1 MIKSWPG
8 FLPPLVVWV
17 VTLLLVGIED
27 VAIRLSVDG
36 QGTVTPLLAL
46 ASLLSLTAPLLVPGL
61 WGVAMLAA
69 RPWYLAPL
77 AAVVWLGVALALFS
91 GTLVW
96 PLAFLAL
103 AGMTAGAVFLF
114 RMRPALALLVVSLV
128 LAPYLI
134 WSVHQFFESWPELST
149 QIMDMQRELLTGTAD
164 ADQVELA
171 LAAREDQLEESMALV
186 RKFLPATLGLEIM
199 GLAAMLLV
207 LVWLE
212 ARILGLSLTPLG
224 FPPFGRWQLPFYLVW
239 TLVGGLGLVLTR
251 QAALVTA
258 GWNVV
263 VLVATLLSLQGAAV
277 QWEMTRRT
285 MGLVPRVIYLL
296 IAGAVFLPLVVL
308 GLADQWLDF
317 RKLESSA
324 EGNPPDDSKGG

>member
-239 TLVGGLGLVLTR
+239 TLVGGLGLVLTP
-251 QAALVTA
+251 A
-258 GWNVV
+258 GGPGHRRLERGRAGGHPAQLAGSRRAVGNDPPHHGPGSTGHLPAHRRGGVSPPGGAGPGRP
-263 VLVATLLSLQGAAV
+263 VA
-277 QWEMTRRT
+277 
-285 MGLVPRVIYLL
+285 
-296 IAGAVFLPLVVL
+296 
-308 GLADQWLDF
+308 
-317 RKLESSA
+317 
-324 EGNPPDDSKGG
+324 